1 MIVHVD
7 WHQPLG
13 GRKYCKKNGGI
24 TSLCCARTP
33 APYKLARPRHQSA
46 HQGQSLLVKRTHLYT
61 ILRRRDTL

>member
-1 MIVHVD
+1 MLIGISPLADENIV
-7 WHQPLG
+7 
-13 GRKYCKKNGGI
+13 KKNGGI

-46 HQGQSLLVKRTHLYT
+46 HQGQSLLVKRTQLT